1 RGVRC
6 MASLLGGDIGRLRGP
21 RLTRPR
27 RPGSEARQALRAV
40 VRDGRAGDLV
50 ERAVGLDGVADKLRR
65 VGVKLVQVRAV
76 GRQPVITGT
85 AADGSVQR
93 PEGAI
98 PWYLRARG
106 VLGDRQHVS
115 VDPVTGDVAVAEVG
129 RERPPVI
136 GGYGE
141 PA

>member
-1 RGVRC
+1 

-27 RPGSEARQALRAV
+27 RPGSEARQALRAG

-115 VDPVTGDVAVAEVG
+115 VYPVTRAVAAATGG
-129 RERPPVI
+129 RELPRI
-136 GGYGE
+136 RGGYTDPHSFE
-141 PA
+141 RQ